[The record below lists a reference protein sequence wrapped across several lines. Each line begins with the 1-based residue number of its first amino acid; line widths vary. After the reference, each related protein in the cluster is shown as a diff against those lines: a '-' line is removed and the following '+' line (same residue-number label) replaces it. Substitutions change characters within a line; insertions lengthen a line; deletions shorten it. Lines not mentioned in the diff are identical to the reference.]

1 MLTAT
6 TLSGTTVNTTNL
18 NVSGSISNGVNEV
31 TFATDIKLG
40 ASNELRFYDTD
51 NTQFMG
57 FKAPTNVTANTT
69 FTLPDGDG
77 TNGQILVT
85 DGLGTL
91 SWAANIAGEVNEF
104 SFKTIQVSG
113 QTDVVAD
120 SDADTLTLVAGA
132 NMTITTSGDE
142 ITFVAA
148 GGAGGT
154 PGGADT
160 QVQFN
165 DASSFGGDAGLV
177 YNKTTDTLTGV
188 NITSTG
194 TITGATITATG
205 TITADIIE
213 TSGTGVPTFT
223 SASNIIFDA
232 ASAVII
238 QQAPLRLGNF
248 DTNAVAGIVP
258 NAGEIIYNS
267 SAKQLHLWDGTSW
280 IVPDNGYTFSVGA
293 DDSTLRTI
301 SKDESIKFTG
311 GTGID
316 TTSDTE
322 GNITIASS
330 GPTITYT
337 VTANGS
343 SAYRFAGPGIDG
355 TTDNPNFTL
364 YKGFT
369 YIFINST
376 GASHPFEIR
385 DSAGGSAFTEGV
397 SGSTTGTQTFIP
409 QHDTSDTALVYQC
422 TIHAGMVG
430 NLTIV

>member
-1 MLTAT
+1 M
-6 TLSGTTVNTTNL
+6 
-18 NVSGSISNGVNEV
+18 
-31 TFATDIKLG
+31 
-40 ASNELRFYDTD
+40 
-51 NTQFMG
+51 Q
-57 FKAPTNVTANTT
+57 
-69 FTLPDGDG
+69 
-77 TNGQILVT
+77 T
-85 DGLGTL
+85 DGAGTL
-91 SWAANIAGEVNEF
+91 SWTHEEH
-104 SFKTIQVSG
+104 SFQVIEVSG
-113 QTDVVAD
+113 QTNIVAD
-120 SDADTLTLVAGA
+120 SAADTLTFVAGT
-132 NMTITTSGDE
+132 NVTITTDASTDA
-142 ITFVAA
+142 ITINST
-148 GGAGGT
+148 GGGGGT

-194 TITGATITATG
+194 TLTVNNFTATG
-205 TITADIIE
+205 TLTADIIE

-223 SASNIIFDA
+223 SASNLILDA
-232 ASAVII
+232 ASAVVI
-238 QQAPLRLGNF
+238 QQAPLRLGSF
-248 DTNAVAGIVP
+248 DTNGVAGIVG

-267 SAKQLHLWDGTSW
+267 SEKQLKLFDGTSW
-280 IVPDNGYTFSVGA
+280 IVPGNEFSFTVGA

-301 SKDESIKFTG
+301 SKDEGIKFTG

-355 TTDNPNFTL
+355 ATDNPNFTL

-369 YIFINST
+369 YIFINSA
-376 GASHPFEIR
+376 GGSHPFEIR
-385 DSAGGSAFTEGV
+385 DSNGGSAFTEGV
-397 SGSTTGTQTFIP
+397 TGSTTGTQTFIP
-409 QHDTSDTALVYQC
+409 QHDTSDTSLVYQC